1 MTRKS
6 THHIPAANYNDQ
18 TAEYLLPPYMP
29 QQRTIDRNFKL
40 HVPKPPSF
48 GPVRRQRSPTQWRPW
63 GSKNTQTRAKS
74 STRAF
79 CSGSAATDSSA
90 GAATRGQ
97 RLQSPWRPEPG
108 TCTMACSNV
117 HTCFHACSTFATIWG
132 PRSATAQWSPLWGK
146 SCGALQAGQGTP
158 ANHAV
163 SCYVHSYFVRAS
175 WNWSE
180 TPERVE
186 KCVGCWGVYGCRRS
200 WLGAYY

>member
-90 GAATRGQ
+90 GAATGDNGCKAPGARSQ
-97 RLQSPWRPEPG
+97 ARAPWHVPTFTLVFTRVPRLLPSEVPAAPPP
-108 TCTMACSNV
+108 N
-117 HTCFHACSTFATIWG
+117 
-132 PRSATAQWSPLWGK
+132 
-146 SCGALQAGQGTP
+146 GALCGGNLAERCSGSGDARQPRRIMLRALVLRQGLM
-158 ANHAV
+158 
-163 SCYVHSYFVRAS
+163 
-175 WNWSE
+175 
-180 TPERVE
+180 
-186 KCVGCWGVYGCRRS
+186 K
-200 WLGAYY
+200 LK